1 MARSLAFLGTASD
14 VGKSVITAAVGYLLE
29 HHGLAVAP
37 YKAQNMSNN
46 SFVTSEGGEMG
57 RAQVVQARACGI
69 EPHTDM
75 NPILLKPAS
84 DTGSQVVIH
93 GEVFRSVE
101 ARDYYTMS
109 AHCREAAFESLH
121 RLQEKYDLL
130 VMEGAGS
137 CAEINLRGRD
147 FVNFPAALEADA
159 AVILVADIERGGVFA
174 QVVGTIELLS
184 PEERALVKGIIIN
197 RFRGDVSLFDSGVSF
212 LEERTGIPVLGV
224 VPWMSDMPLEEE
236 DAVALY
242 SMIDPAVP
250 VDGVVKVGV
259 VVYPHVSNYTDFA
272 PLSTCE
278 GVGVTF
284 MTKPHNLHEFD
295 VLILAGTKSVVSD
308 LRFLKERGW
317 NEAFQEFKGKIFGI
331 CGGYQMLGG
340 KISDPLGIDGTA
352 GDETGFSLLPTETV
366 FESKKRLSNSRG
378 YSELFKCDVSGYEI
392 HHGRTEC
399 NGTTF
404 SQLEDGVLDG
414 AVSSDGRVA
423 ATYLHGL
430 FEDPAVVKAFL
441 NWAVPAKAGTISITA
456 DPFQEGMAK
465 VAKHVEQA
473 LDMDTLMK
481 IAEV

>member
-1 MARSLAFLGTASD
+1 MPRSLAFLGTASD
-14 VGKSVITAAVGYLLE
+14 VGKSVITASVGYLLE

-84 DTGSQVVIH
+84 DTGSQVVIN
-93 GEVFRSVE
+93 GKVFKSVE

-109 AHCREAAFESLH
+109 SHCRKAAFESLH
-121 RLQEKYDLL
+121 RLQEQYDLL
-130 VMEGAGS
+130 VIEGAGS

-174 QVVGTIELLS
+174 QIVGTLELLT
-184 PEERALVKGIIIN
+184 PEERALVKGVIIN

-212 LEERTGIPVLGV
+212 LEERTGVPVLGV

-242 SMIDPAVP
+242 SMIDPAEP
-250 VDGVVKVGV
+250 AGGSVKVGV
-259 VVYPHVSNYTDFA
+259 IVSPHVSNYTDFA

-284 MTKPHNLHEFD
+284 MTKPNNLHEFD

-308 LRFLKERGW
+308 LRYLKERGW
-317 NEAFQEFKGKIFGI
+317 HEALHSYDGKIFGI
-331 CGGYQMLGG
+331 CGGYQMLGE
-340 KISDPLGIDGTA
+340 KIIDLHGIDGTA
-352 GDETGFSLLPTETV
+352 GDESGFGLLPTETI
-366 FESKKRLSNSRG
+366 FEPKKRLSNSTG
-378 YSELFKCDVSGYEI
+378 YSELFNCEVSGYEI
-392 HHGRTEC
+392 HHGVTSGGSSFARL
-399 NGTTF
+399 N
-404 SQLEDGVLDG
+404 DGISDG
-414 AVSSDGRVA
+414 AVSQNGRVA
-423 ATYLHGL
+423 ATYLHGI
-430 FEDPAVVKAFL
+430 FENPNTVKAFL
-441 NWAVPAKAGTISITA
+441 NWAVPEKSSDISITA
-456 DPFQEGMAK
+456 DPFQEGMAQ
-465 VAKHVEQA
+465 VAKHVESA
-473 LDMDTLMK
+473 LNMELLMK
-481 IAEV
+481 IVEG

>member
-75 NPILLKPAS
+75 NPVLLKPAS

-93 GEVFRSVE
+93 GKVLRSVE
-101 ARDYYTMS
+101 ARDYYSMS
-109 AHCREAAFESLH
+109 SHCRGAAFESLH
-121 RLQEKYDLL
+121 RLQDKFDLL

-174 QVVGTIELLS
+174 QIVGTLELLT

-212 LEERTGIPVLGV
+212 LEERTGVPVLGV

-242 SMIDPAVP
+242 SMIDPAKP
-250 VDGVVKVGV
+250 AEGAVKVGV
-259 VVYPHVSNYTDFA
+259 IVSPHVSNYTDFA
-272 PLSTCE
+272 PLSICM
-278 GVGVTF
+278 GVGVTY
-284 MTKPHNLHEFD
+284 MTKPQNLHEFD

-317 NEAFQEFKGKIFGI
+317 HEALQQFDGKIFGI
-331 CGGYQMLGG
+331 CGGYQMLGE
-340 KISDPLGIDGTA
+340 KISDPLGIDGTS
-352 GDETGFSLLPTETV
+352 GDEEGFSLLPTETV
-366 FESKKRLSNSRG
+366 FEPQKRLSNSRG
-378 YSELFKCDVSGYEI
+378 FSDLFQCEVSGYEI

-399 NGTTF
+399 RGSAF
-404 SQLEDGVLDG
+404 SELNDAVSDG

-430 FEDPAVVKAFL
+430 FEDPATVQAFL
-441 NWAVPAKAGTISITA
+441 HWAVPEKAGEISITA
-456 DPFQEGMAK
+456 DPFQEGMAQ

-473 LDMDTLMK
+473 LDMDMILK
-481 IAEV
+481 IVEA